1 VRRILVHPRP
11 RTGLEGKFS
20 LEYCLAAAV
29 LDGEVSLRQF
39 EDGMVQRPEI
49 ERLIPRI
56 HVEAHP
62 AVKAD
67 TKDLLSELTVT
78 LADGRRI
85 SRQATTPRGDATRP
99 LTAQEIQ
106 EKYERCA
113 GLVLGPEPVR
123 RSLHLIES
131 LEHVRDVRQLVCSL
145 YS

>member
-1 VRRILVHPRP
+1 
-11 RTGLEGKFS
+11 
-20 LEYCLAAAV
+20 
-29 LDGEVSLRQF
+29 
-39 EDGMVQRPEI
+39 MVQRPEI

-67 TKDLLSELTVT
+67 TKNLLSELTIT

-85 SRQATTPRGDATRP
+85 FRQATTPRGDATRP

-113 GLVLGPEPVR
+113 GLVLGPESVR

-145 YS
+145 HSCNSP